1 MMNKTAI
8 NTFDAIVVGSGISG
22 GWAAKELT
30 EGGLKTLVLERGRTV
45 EHIKDYTTA
54 FKNPWDF
61 KHGTHLTKEE
71 LEERPIQSSHCDAT
85 DKHFYVK
92 DSEHPYIQE
101 KPFKWIRGYQ
111 VGGRSLTWG
120 RQSYRFSEMDFEANE
135 ADGHGVDWPI
145 RYADL
150 KEWYDYVEEYVGIS
164 GTSEA
169 LPHLPDGVFLPPIPM
184 NAIEKHLKE
193 SVSKHYQDRVLING
207 RVANLTE
214 KKEGR
219 GQCMYRNL
227 CSRGCP
233 FGGYFSSNSSTLL
246 DAYNSG
252 NLTLRENAVVKEVI
266 YDDETKKA
274 VGVKILDAI
283 TKEENTYYAKIIF
296 LNASAI
302 ATASILLNSVSP
314 SFPNGLGNSSLQ
326 VGHNLMDHV
335 VNEGTYGTYNGLL
348 DKYYEGRSPGT
359 IYIPRFQNLNGNTEK
374 TDFIRGYGI
383 QGKGKRENWESK
395 ATEGIGVTLKAQ
407 LETPGKWRISL
418 GGRGEVLP
426 NYENKISLDLQNRD
440 QWGLSLVKVH
450 FEYGAN
456 DLAMME
462 HMTKASEDILLK
474 AGFENVGSYRNS
486 PPPGSAVHEM
496 GTARMGN
503 DPKTS
508 VLNKYNQMHDV
519 KNVFITDGSCMTS
532 SGCQNPSLTYMALTA
547 RACQYAIRQFKTN
560 LL

>member
-1 MMNKTAI
+1 MMEKTAR

-30 EGGLKTLVLERGRTV
+30 EGGLKTLVLERGRNV
-45 EHIKDYTTA
+45 EHIKDYPTA
-54 FKNPWDF
+54 HKHPWEF
-61 KHGTHLTKEE
+61 AHGTHLSKEE
-71 LEERPIQSSHCDAT
+71 LAERPIQSSHCNAT

-120 RQSYRFSEMDFEANE
+120 RQSYRLSEMDFEANKK
-135 ADGHGVDWPI
+135 DGHGVDWPI
-145 RYADL
+145 RYTDIE
-150 KEWYDYVEEYVGIS
+150 KWYDYVEQYVGIS
-164 GTSEA
+164 GTMEG
-169 LPHLPDGVFLPPIPM
+169 LPHLPDGKFLPEIPL
-184 NAIEKHLKE
+184 NAVEKHLKQ
-193 SVSKHYQDRVLING
+193 SIGKHYQDRRLING

-214 KKEGR
+214 KKKGR
-219 GQCMYRNL
+219 GPCMYRNL

-246 DAYNSG
+246 DAHNSD
-252 NLTLRENAVVKEVI
+252 NLTLRENSVVKEVV
-266 YDDETKKA
+266 YDAATKKA
-274 VGVKILDAI
+274 VGVTIIDAI
-283 TKEENTYYAKIIF
+283 TKEELTYYADIIF

-302 ATASILLNSVSP
+302 ATAAILLNSVSE

-326 VGHNLMDHV
+326 VGHNVMDHV

-348 DKYYEGRSPGT
+348 DKYYEGRSPST
-359 IYIPRFQNLNGNTEK
+359 IYIPRFQNLDGNTET

-383 QGKGKRENWESK
+383 QGKGKRENWQSK
-395 ATEGIGVTLKAQ
+395 ATEGFGVALKAQ
-407 LETPGKWRISL
+407 LEKPGKWKISL

-426 NYENKISLDLQNRD
+426 NYDNKISLDFQNRD
-440 QWGLSLVKVH
+440 QWGLPLVKVH
-450 FEYGAN
+450 FEYGEN

-462 HMTKASEDILLK
+462 HMTKASEDMLRK

-508 VLNKYNQMHDV
+508 VLNRYNQMHDV

-532 SGCQNPSLTYMALTA
+532 AGCQNPSLTYMALTA
-547 RACQYAIRQFKTN
+547 RACHYAIQQFKSKV
-560 LL
+560 L